1 MPDVRRRPRGAERAV
16 RPVHRLR
23 PLPRR
28 VSFHAAAA
36 TRQGARPAHR
46 RDRPGVRR
54 ADGDQDGALRRVP
67 RLHQVPRVQA
77 HAARAA
83 GREMP
88 QVRRGRPRG
97 APHQEG
103 TQLLRVPALPGVRLL
118 DVEPPGRGR
127 LPELRVRRH
136 GREAD
141 QDQRGLSQVPQVR
154 TRNHGR
160 GGGAGGVGGE
170 LRAVVVGGGLAG
182 SEAAWA
188 LAERGIAVT
197 LHEMRPVKMT
207 AAHQTDRLAELVCS
221 NSFKSVEPTNAHGL
235 LKAEMRRL
243 GSVVLDAADE
253 ARVPGG
259 AALAVDRVAFSHG
272 VHARV
277 TGHPGITLARS
288 EVTELPSP
296 GIVAT
301 GPLTSEALAAAI
313 ARKLDAASLAF
324 FDAIAPIVSAD
335 SLDTTRLFRASRYG
349 KGSGDDYWNAPLT
362 EAEYDALV
370 AALRTGEQYQPH
382 HEFDRTPYFEGCLPV
397 EEMAARGRD
406 VLRFGPM
413 KPVGLTDPGRQPGDS
428 EPFAVVQLRQEDRA
442 GQMWNLV
449 GFQTRLKVPEQQRV
463 LRMIP
468 GLVRAE
474 FLRFGSIHRNAYI
487 NSPRALTAHL
497 SAKDDP
503 LLLFAGQLTGV
514 EGYTESAA
522 TGILAGINLARL
534 LTGEEPAAPPPTTML
549 GALYRYVHA
558 ADPDRFQPMNANFGL
573 LEPLERPV
581 RDKARKKALLV
592 QRALAEMDVFAR
604 ELGVE
609 VRA

>member
-1 MPDVRRRPRGAERAV
+1 MPDVRERAGRAKRAV

-28 VSFHAAAA
+28 VPLHPAAAP
-36 TRQGARPAHR
+36 RQGARPAHR
-46 RDRPGVRR
+46 RDLPGVRR
-54 ADGDQDGALRRVP
+54 DDGDQDGALRRIP

-83 GREMP
+83 GREVP
-88 QVRRGRPRG
+88 EVRRRRPRG

-103 TQLLRVPALPGVRLL
+103 TELLRVPALPGVRLL
-118 DVEPPGRGR
+118 DVEPPGPQR
-127 LPELRVRRH
+127 LRELRVRRN

-141 QDQRGLSQVPQVR
+141 EDQRGLPQVSEVR
-154 TRNHGR
+154 TRNHGGRSGAR
-160 GGGAGGVGGE
+160 GDGGE
-170 LRAVVVGGGLAG
+170 LRAAVVGGGLAG

-243 GSVVLDAADE
+243 GSVVLDAADQ

-259 AALAVDRVAFSHG
+259 AALAVDRIAFAQA
-272 VHARV
+272 VHDRV
-277 TGHPGITLARS
+277 TGHPGITVLRG
-288 EVTELPSP
+288 EVTELASP

-335 SLDTTRLFRASRYG
+335 SLDTARMFRASRYG
-349 KGSGDDYWNAPLT
+349 KGAGDDYWNAPLT
-362 EAEYDALV
+362 EAQYDALV
-370 AALRTGEQYQPH
+370 TALRTGEQYQPH

-397 EEMAARGRD
+397 EEMAARGPD

-413 KPVGLTDPGRQPGDS
+413 KPVGLPG
-428 EPFAVVQLRQEDRA
+428 EAFAVVQLRQEDRA

-449 GFQTRLKVPEQQRV
+449 GFQTRLKVPEQVRV
-463 LRMIP
+463 FRMIP
-468 GLVRAE
+468 GLEHAE

-534 LTGEEPAAPPPTTML
+534 LGGDDPLVPPATTML
-549 GALYRYVHA
+549 GALYRYVHS
-558 ADPDRFQPMNANFGL
+558 ADPAHFQPMNANFGL
-573 LEPLERPV
+573 LDPLERPV
-581 RDKARKKALLV
+581 KDKQKKRELLV
-592 QRALAEMDVFAR
+592 ERALHDIDIFAR
-604 ELGVE
+604 GVGVE
-609 VRA
+609 VTA